1 MKGGSLD
8 AVGNQADGLIVDWDG
23 LAAVTGR
30 FRSLG
35 DLFSGLMA
43 LSHVEEGEMGDPGLA
58 GVTNDFIDAL
68 HDSWEVAER
77 SVQSLSQM
85 ISSAIETYR
94 IADNG
99 MAGS

>member
-1 MKGGSLD
+1 
-8 AVGNQADGLIVDWDG
+8 
-23 LAAVTGR
+23 
-30 FRSLG
+30 
-35 DLFSGLMA
+35 
-43 LSHVEEGEMGDPGLA
+43 MGDPGLA